1 MAGPS
6 SFESYA
12 NKYENIELKR
22 NDGVLEIYFGSN
34 TVLTWDK
41 QLSNTLIELFSN
53 VRDDPLNVIVILNGR
68 DEFWLAEEDS
78 LTNLGGMDLTTPLEV
93 FLEIKIPVISV
104 ISGNLGWF
112 SEIPLMADIVLASE
126 RSLFNEFS
134 LLREEPSTSS
144 FVRKVVLRY
153 LLGPRERFFCYAV
166 KPITA
171 HEAKNIGLVSELH
184 DQTDLLNRAKEL
196 SFNLL
201 RRDRKRLQMVKA
213 ESLASLREQIEKAK
227 NQFVKDYGNNSSAFE
242 IDQHNSLKVN
252 KEVEEKVVTKNLD
265 FEEPSSPLPHNLSRP
280 NLAKRDSF
288 GNEGFSLHGD
298 ELSEIIEDTTVEETK
313 VEKRELSVD
322 QVISSLSNEGNESEV
337 KLNLAKAYIELGHY
351 QSAELILD
359 ELSSDFGDELKEEI
373 SKLQSQISS

>member
-112 SEIPLMADIVLASE
+112 SEVPLMADIVLASE

-134 LLREEPSTSS
+134 
-144 FVRKVVLRY
+144 
-153 LLGPRERFFCYAV
+153 
-166 KPITA
+166 
-171 HEAKNIGLVSELH
+171 
-184 DQTDLLNRAKEL
+184 
-196 SFNLL
+196 
-201 RRDRKRLQMVKA
+201 
-213 ESLASLREQIEKAK
+213 
-227 NQFVKDYGNNSSAFE
+227 
-242 IDQHNSLKVN
+242 
-252 KEVEEKVVTKNLD
+252 
-265 FEEPSSPLPHNLSRP
+265 
-280 NLAKRDSF
+280 
-288 GNEGFSLHGD
+288 
-298 ELSEIIEDTTVEETK
+298 
-313 VEKRELSVD
+313 
-322 QVISSLSNEGNESEV
+322 
-337 KLNLAKAYIELGHY
+337 
-351 QSAELILD
+351 
-359 ELSSDFGDELKEEI
+359 
-373 SKLQSQISS
+373 